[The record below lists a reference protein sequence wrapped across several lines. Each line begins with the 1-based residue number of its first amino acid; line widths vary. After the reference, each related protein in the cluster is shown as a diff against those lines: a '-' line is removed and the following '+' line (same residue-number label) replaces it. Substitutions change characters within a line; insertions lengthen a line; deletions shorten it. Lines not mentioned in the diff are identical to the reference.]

1 MKSETKTGAAAAKR
15 PRWVWV
21 ISIFFFLSAGWTLLS
36 FLLPESVTRPV
47 PRIQVLIH
55 AGAVALNA
63 AQVAYFDS
71 LTAWDYASSL
81 GIGLANLTG
90 AITLFLLRKAAF
102 YLFAFAFSANLLLTS
117 WHVATKGWFAA
128 MSGAGLVGAVIGLG
142 LLFAVCAYS
151 RRLLQQGV
159 LR

>member
-1 MKSETKTGAAAAKR
+1 MKTETKTGAAAAKR

-36 FLLPESVTRPV
+36 FL
-47 PRIQVLIH
+47 LIH